1 MVDMA
6 EKLDDETSVKVS
18 WAHENTGGARL
29 HLNQIIILMTNDD
42 PSEPTDIMLRRGLMI
57 FSSSKSFVSWLVYE
71 IAPHCSQEEEE
82 EKIFFLGSSPHYL
95 VSHIPTDQ

>member
-42 PSEPTDIMLRRGLMI
+42 PSEPTDIMLRRGLMKP
-57 FSSSKSFVSWLVYE
+57 SSSKSFVSWLVYE
-71 IAPHCSQEEEE
+71 IAPH
-82 EKIFFLGSSPHYL
+82 SS
-95 VSHIPTDQ
+95 